1 VPSNTL
7 LFYVF
12 NDSQITIN
20 VMIHDAITNMSTQQ
34 MLLMIE
40 MADGSLLIEIKFL
53 KSFKSLKSSFY
64 VFWKYR
70 DD

>member
-1 VPSNTL
+1 MPSNTL